1 MPDSVRSTARS
12 APIFASAW
20 QADRDNVSTAVSI
33 FVFTLRRQALSDT
46 PLNVI
51 HGTAL
56 TDEQKKDLLH
66 RLARVEGQIRGV
78 QKLIVNAAVPA
89 DCEGVAQQLAA
100 ARKAL
105 DRAFITLLTDA
116 IVTHTAAA
124 ANPEQV
130 QQSARNLAA
139 LLDKFA

>member
-1 MPDSVRSTARS
+1 M
-12 APIFASAW
+12 
-20 QADRDNVSTAVSI
+20 
-33 FVFTLRRQALSDT
+33 SDT
-46 PLNVI
+46 PTKMV

-78 QKLIVNAAVPA
+78 QKLIANAAGPA
-89 DCEGVAQQLAA
+89 DCNGVAQQLAA

-105 DRAFITLLTDA
+105 DRAFITLLTGA

-124 ANPEQV
+124 ATPEDA
-130 QQSARNLAA
+130 QQSAKDIAA
-139 LLDKFA
+139 LLDKFS

>member
-1 MPDSVRSTARS
+1 
-12 APIFASAW
+12 
-20 QADRDNVSTAVSI
+20 
-33 FVFTLRRQALSDT
+33 LSDT
-46 PLNVI
+46 PIKMV

-78 QKLIVNAAVPA
+78 QKLIANAAVPA
-89 DCEGVAQQLAA
+89 DCDSVAQQLAA

-116 IVTHTAAA
+116 IVTHSAAA
-124 ANPEQV
+124 STPEQA
-130 QQSARNLAA
+130 QQSAKHLAA

>member
-1 MPDSVRSTARS
+1 M
-12 APIFASAW
+12 
-20 QADRDNVSTAVSI
+20 
-33 FVFTLRRQALSDT
+33 SDT
-46 PLNVI
+46 PMKIV

-78 QKLIVNAAVPA
+78 QKLIANAAVPA
-89 DCEGVAQQLAA
+89 DCDGVAQQLAA

-124 ANPEQV
+124 DGPEQA
-130 QQSARNLAA
+130 QQSARHLAA

>member
-1 MPDSVRSTARS
+1 M
-12 APIFASAW
+12 
-20 QADRDNVSTAVSI
+20 
-33 FVFTLRRQALSDT
+33 ALSDT
-46 PLNVI
+46 PKKAVNKVVK
-51 HGTAL
+51 GTAL

-78 QKLIVNAAVPA
+78 QKLITNAAVPA
-89 DCEGVAQQLAA
+89 DCDGVAQQLAA

-105 DRAFITLLTDA
+105 DKAFITLLTNA
-116 IVTHTAAA
+116 IVTHTAGAS
-124 ANPEQV
+124 NPEQA

>member
-1 MPDSVRSTARS
+1 MSDMPVK
-12 APIFASAW
+12 I
-20 QADRDNVSTAVSI
+20 V
-33 FVFTLRRQALSDT
+33 
-46 PLNVI
+46 

-56 TDEQKKDLLH
+56 SDEQKKDLLH

-78 QKLIVNAAVPA
+78 QKLIANAAVPA

-105 DRAFITLLTDA
+105 DRVFVTLLTDA

-124 ANPEQV
+124 ANPEQAEK
-130 QQSARNLAA
+130 SARNLAA